1 MTFDIGSLGSLRLR
15 NQFAVVLVTI
25 VIALSVT
32 GASAKRTIPA
42 HHPSSQLVKVGAYP
56 TQVVATV
63 RSVTMQKIYLGPEFS
78 DDHADATLC
87 IIKLRVHTTKA
98 LTEQGTTINDN
109 ESVEVI
115 SREPIKEALVG
126 KTVKALIEMRGDSTR
141 ERWLLTEVLSR
152 P

>member
-1 MTFDIGSLGSLRLR
+1 MLRLGSDGAQSCNGFHSAACARIKPSILRGFLKLLLASQLLYFMTFDIGSLGSLRLR
-15 NQFAVVLVTI
+15 NQFVVVLVTI

-87 IIKLRVHTTKA
+87 
-98 LTEQGTTINDN
+98 
-109 ESVEVI
+109 
-115 SREPIKEALVG
+115 
-126 KTVKALIEMRGDSTR
+126 
-141 ERWLLTEVLSR
+141 
-152 P
+152 